1 MKWGYITFFIESPFY
16 QGQCDH
22 IHIKPEAHF
31 NDTHNKEDTTILH
44 SEAEE
49 ESDSQHHR
57 QKQCVK
63 RGSIR
68 CPVINELLNIL
79 TVYARGM

>member
-1 MKWGYITFFIESPFY
+1 MKWGYITFFIEFPFY
-16 QGQCDH
+16 QEQCDH

-49 ESDSQHHR
+49 GQSTSQAEAM
-57 QKQCVK
+57 C
-63 RGSIR
+63 
-68 CPVINELLNIL
+68 
-79 TVYARGM
+79 